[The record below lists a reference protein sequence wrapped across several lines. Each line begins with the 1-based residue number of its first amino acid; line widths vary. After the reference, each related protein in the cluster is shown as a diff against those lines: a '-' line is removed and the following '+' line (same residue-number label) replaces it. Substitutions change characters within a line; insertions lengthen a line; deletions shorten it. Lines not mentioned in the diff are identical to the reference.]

1 MNERGNALVMILGDV
16 PAEHE
21 AEYHRWYDTAHI
33 PVRLK
38 LPGFLA
44 AARYRLSD
52 GEARFMTLYEL
63 RDSSALRSPE
73 MKAAMDNP
81 SDWDRK
87 MAAVT
92 QVRGQ
97 AGFKR
102 LGALGAASGPH
113 GEWLMTVGL
122 DVKPEAEAEFNQW
135 YDEEHLPQL
144 AAVPGVTG
152 ARRYRRSFGDSP
164 QYLAIYE
171 FSAPDIRTGPAWAA
185 AAYTDWTRRLQP
197 GFTAR
202 RINFGQRL
210 LSIAAESAANSAA

>member
-1 MNERGNALVMILGDV
+1 MAERGNALVMILGDV

-33 PVRLK
+33 PVRLG

-44 AARYRLSD
+44 AARYRLSE
-52 GEARFMTLYEL
+52 GEARFLTLYEL
-63 RDSSALRSPE
+63 QDSGALRSPE
-73 MKAAMDNP
+73 MKAAMEHP

-92 QVRGQ
+92 QVKGQ
-97 AGFKR
+97 AGYKR
-102 LGALGAASGPH
+102 LRALGATSGPH

-122 DVKPEAEAEFNQW
+122 SVKPEAEEDFNQW
-135 YDEEHLPQL
+135 YDTEHLPQL
-144 AAVPGVTG
+144 AAVAGVLG

-171 FSAPDIRTGPAWAA
+171 FSAPEIRTGPAWAA
-185 AAYTDWTRRLQP
+185 AAYTGWTRRMQANFLD
-197 GFTAR
+197 R
-202 RINFGQRL
+202 RLNFGQRL
-210 LSIAAESAANSAA
+210 LSLAAKSADNSVA